1 MKDSRLE
8 KLLGTADPDAG
19 CDHSGEMMD
28 TYVELLV
35 AGEPIP
41 EDLAEFVTHIA
52 NCTACRED
60 TESLLALIREEDK
73 KGQR

>member
-8 KLLGTADPDAG
+8 KLLGSDAPDAG

-28 TYVELLV
+28 EYVELLL
-35 AGEPIP
+35 AGEPVP
-41 EDLAEFVTHIA
+41 ERLAEFVTHIA

-60 TESLLALIREEDK
+60 TESLLALVREEEK
-73 KGQR
+73 KGER